1 MSITKSVSLFSKISE
16 HLFISY
22 RMIASPL
29 MKGPIL
35 HSDATHV
42 RMATASPSFVS
53 LLSTYFFT
61 FFQSNLTGIYWFWCY
76 RLWRSHL
83 GKYHHSKV
91 KSNKIYMGEYQIILV
106 QWPGLAYQDKIIC
119 IRQQSDEYHVF
130 CKYYLFLRRFSH
142 WHHKGNTATGM
153 RRFGVLIDQVRFQEY
168 ITAAPK
174 LICYLFDRATQRP
187 SKLPAVA

>member
-1 MSITKSVSLFSKISE
+1 MFRGNSCTNGHGISIVCF
-16 HLFISY
+16 
-22 RMIASPL
+22 
-29 MKGPIL
+29 
-35 HSDATHV
+35 
-42 RMATASPSFVS
+42 PSFYIFFYVFSVQPHRDLLILVLPS
-53 LLSTYFFT
+53 LT
-61 FFQSNLTGIYWFWCY
+61 FSSRKIPSFE
-76 RLWRSHL
+76 
-83 GKYHHSKV
+83 SKV
-91 KSNKIYMGEYQIILV
+91 KYTCRYMGEYQIILV